1 MWCVSY
7 CITYVYS
14 WLFYLLYICHIGC
27 MLYCSVFILI
37 NTAYHIYRL
46 SLYVYTAI
54 TGLLPSTQLSAL
66 ATTTH
71 SSTAPTILDTLYTY
85 TIPSILQ
92 HPTPLTTLSTLEL
105 GVYDGCNSIYNRAIW
120 SIQGS
125 ISYIQSLGI
134 YLKCVKCKYS
144 CLLYDSV
151 YYTGSYSF
159 YICCF

>member
-1 MWCVSY
+1 M
-7 CITYVYS
+7 
-14 WLFYLLYICHIGC
+14 YL
-27 MLYCSVFILI
+27 VFIIYTSCQLYTILFSFAAYKTLI
-37 NTAYHIYRL
+37 YIYRL

-71 SSTAPTILDTLYTY
+71 SSTAPTITDTLYTY

-92 HPTPLTTLSTLEL
+92 HPTPLTTLATLEQ

-120 SIQGS
+120 RIQGT

-134 YLKCVKCKYS
+134 YLKCIKCKYS
-144 CLLYDSV
+144 
-151 YYTGSYSF
+151 
-159 YICCF
+159 